1 METRK
6 MTVHEGL
13 SKIKTAD
20 SRINKLMNDNFIN
33 VAKKSADK
41 INGVSVED
49 YKKTL
54 ISSLDKITDI
64 IKETNAIKAA
74 ISRSNAATVISVAG
88 VKMTVAEAIYM
99 WKHGINTQKSLL
111 NEMRE
116 QYIAAQNTVD
126 MHNGAELDKRAEQFV
141 ASIYGSKEKVDA
153 KDVDEVIKK
162 FKEQNSWVLI
172 DPNKLW
178 DRIQR
183 MEKEIYEF
191 ESAVDSAIQISNAIT
206 VIEFDV

>member
-41 INGVSVED
+41 INGVSVEE

-54 ISSLDKITDI
+54 IGSLDKITDI

-74 ISRSNAATVISVAG
+74 ISRSNAATVINVAG
-88 VKMTVAEAIYM
+88 VEMTVAEAIYM
-99 WKHGINTQKSLL
+99 WKYGINTQKSLL
-111 NEMRE
+111 NEMRD
-116 QYIAAQNTVD
+116 QYIAAQDTVD
-126 MHNGAELDKRAEQFV
+126 KRNGADLDKRAEQFV

-191 ESAVDSAIQISNAIT
+191 ESAVDSAIQISNATT